1 MMKVIIHFFINS
13 LIKGVLNRLSKLNA
27 STRLKVNRD
36 TFFIPD
42 KNDSVYFRNNISS
55 FQMEGSTI
63 FQWIEKL
70 IPMFN
75 GEHSLGELTDGLP
88 VQYRDRVYEIG
99 EILYKNGFVRDV
111 SKDHPHQLTESV
123 LKNYGTQI
131 EFLNSFG
138 ESGAYRFQMY
148 RQANVLAIGS
158 GAILVSLVSALLE
171 SGLAKFHLFITD
183 IEKTNKKRINESIKN
198 ARKQD
203 VEVEVKLIKRNRK
216 SWEKIVES
224 YDSIV
229 YVTEKNQVEEI
240 RTINKICKEEK
251 KNFIPA
257 LCVQQIALA
266 GPLVSPD
273 SEGCFES
280 AWRSIHQNELVNKDK
295 LQPFSSVASAMLANV
310 VVFELF
316 KEVTK
321 TNQSEK
327 MNQFFLINQE
337 TLEGNWH
344 TFLPHPFVTDGVKV
358 EIIQD
363 FDQRV
368 EQSSAKSGEQSNL
381 FLYLGELTSETSG
394 IFHIWDEGDLK
405 QLPLAQCRIQ
415 VVNPLSE
422 GPVSLLPSNICTALT
437 HEEARREAALIGI
450 EMYSLQ
456 LARVLVKNKVSIPP
470 NIDKSLVEE
479 QTTIGIGTGETF
491 AECICRGLQK
501 YLSEELSKQQ
511 INVTN
516 PHTQLELSAIE
527 DKQCQYYVKALNIM
541 HGKTVIA
548 LDNDIFGFPIVYV
561 CTNDKWYRSVGLN
574 KTLALR
580 EALQQALMES
590 QNNEIDL
597 PTHAISQSASIVLE
611 KNPQSVV
618 IPECDETEKT
628 DLLKTAMKIL
638 KENNKQLITIDL
650 KIDLFNTEELSGI
663 YGVLLREV

>member
-1 MMKVIIHFFINS
+1 MINS
-13 LIKGVLNRLSKLNA
+13 LIKGVLNSLSKLNA

-42 KNDSVYFRNNISS
+42 TNGSVYFRNNISS

-70 IPMFN
+70 LPMFN
-75 GEHSLGELTDGLP
+75 GEHSLGQLTDGLP
-88 VQYRDRVYEIG
+88 AQYRDRVYEIG

-111 SKDHPHQLTESV
+111 SKDLPHQLTDSV
-123 LKNYGTQI
+123 QKNYGSQI

-138 ESGAYRFQMY
+138 ESGAYRFQIY
-148 RQANVLAIGS
+148 RQSKVLAIGS
-158 GAILVSLVSALLE
+158 GSILVSLVSALLE
-171 SGLAKFHLFITD
+171 SGLSKFHLLITD
-183 IEKTNKKRINESIKN
+183 IEKTNKKRINELIKN
-198 ARKQD
+198 ARKHD
-203 VEVEVKLIKRNRK
+203 VEVEVKIIKRNRK
-216 SWEKIVES
+216 SWNKLVES

-229 YVTEKNQVEEI
+229 YVTEENQVEEI
-240 RTINKICKEEK
+240 RTLNQICKEEE

-257 LCVQQIALA
+257 LCLEQIALA
-266 GPLVSPD
+266 GPLVSLD
-273 SEGCFES
+273 SSGCFES
-280 AWRSIHQNELVNKDK
+280 AWRSIHQNELLSKEK

-316 KEVTK
+316 KEITK

-344 TFLPHPFVTDGVKV
+344 TFLPHPLVTDRVKA

-368 EQSSAKSGEQSNL
+368 EQSSSKSGNQSNL

-415 VVNPLSE
+415 VVNPLAE
-422 GPVSLLPSNICTALT
+422 GPVSLLSSRICTALT
-437 HEEARREAALIGI
+437 HEEARREAALKGI

-470 NIDKSLVEE
+470 NMENSSVEE
-479 QTTIGIGTGETF
+479 QASIGIGTGETF
-491 AECICRGLQK
+491 SECICRGLQK
-501 YLSEELSKQQ
+501 YLSEELRNQQ
-511 INVTN
+511 INLANLT
-516 PHTQLELSAIE
+516 PLEPGAIQ
-527 DKQCQYYVKALNIM
+527 DQQCQYYIKSLNIM
-541 HGKTVIA
+541 QGNPTIA
-548 LDNDIFGFPIVYV
+548 LDKDSFGFPIAWV

-574 KTLALR
+574 STLALR
-580 EALQQALMES
+580 EVLKQALMEI
-590 QNNEIDL
+590 QNDNFDL
-597 PTHAISQSASIVLE
+597 SSHAISHSTSIVLDE
-611 KNPQSVV
+611 NSQSMV
-618 IPECDETEKT
+618 IPKCDEKEKT
-628 DLLKTAMKIL
+628 DLLKNAMKTL
-638 KENNKQLITIDL
+638 KENNKQLIAIDL
-650 KIDLFNTEELSGI
+650 KIDLFNTEELSGV

>member
-1 MMKVIIHFFINS
+1 MINS
-13 LIKGVLNRLSKLNA
+13 LIKGVLNSLSKLNA

-42 KNDSVYFRNNISS
+42 TNGSVYFRNNISS

-70 IPMFN
+70 LPMFN
-75 GEHSLGELTDGLP
+75 GEHSLGQLTDGLP
-88 VQYRDRVYEIG
+88 AQYRDRVYEIG

-111 SKDHPHQLTESV
+111 SKDLPHQLTDSV
-123 LKNYGTQI
+123 QKNYGSQI

-138 ESGAYRFQMY
+138 ESGAYRFQIY
-148 RQANVLAIGS
+148 RQSKVLAIGS

-171 SGLAKFHLFITD
+171 SGLSKFHLLITD
-183 IEKTNKKRINESIKN
+183 IEKTNKKRINELIKN
-198 ARKQD
+198 ARKHD
-203 VEVEVKLIKRNRK
+203 VEVEVKIIKRNRK
-216 SWEKIVES
+216 SWNKLVDS

-229 YVTEKNQVEEI
+229 YVTEENQVEEI
-240 RTINKICKEEK
+240 RTLNQICKEEK

-257 LCVQQIALA
+257 LCFEQIALA
-266 GPLVSPD
+266 GPLVSLD
-273 SEGCFES
+273 SSGCFES
-280 AWRSIHQNELVNKDK
+280 AWRSIHQNELLSKEK

-316 KEVTK
+316 KEITK

-344 TFLPHPFVTDGVKV
+344 TFLPHPLVTDRVKA

-368 EQSSAKSGEQSNL
+368 EQSSSKSGNQSNL

-415 VVNPLSE
+415 VVNPLAE
-422 GPVSLLPSNICTALT
+422 GPVSLLSSRICTALT
-437 HEEARREAALIGI
+437 HEEARREAALKGI

-470 NIDKSLVEE
+470 NMENSSVEE
-479 QTTIGIGTGETF
+479 QASIGIGTGETF
-491 AECICRGLQK
+491 SECICRGLQK
-501 YLSEELSKQQ
+501 YLSEELRNQQ
-511 INVTN
+511 INLANLT
-516 PHTQLELSAIE
+516 PLEPGAIQ
-527 DKQCQYYVKALNIM
+527 DQQCQYYIKSLNIM
-541 HGKTVIA
+541 QGNPTIA
-548 LDNDIFGFPIVYV
+548 LDKDSFGFPIAWV
-561 CTNDKWYRSVGLN
+561 CTNDKWYRSVGIN
-574 KTLALR
+574 STLALR
-580 EALQQALMES
+580 EALKQALMEI
-590 QNNEIDL
+590 QNDNFDL
-597 PTHAISQSASIVLE
+597 SSHAISHSTSIVLDE
-611 KNPQSVV
+611 NSQSMV
-618 IPECDETEKT
+618 IPECDEKDKT
-628 DLLKTAMKIL
+628 DLLKNAMKIL
-638 KENNKQLITIDL
+638 KESNKQLIAIDL
-650 KIDLFNTEELSGI
+650 KIDLFNTEELSGV

>member
-1 MMKVIIHFFINS
+1 MINS
-13 LIKGVLNRLSKLNA
+13 LIKGVLNSLSKLNA

-42 KNDSVYFRNNISS
+42 TNGSVYFRNNISS

-70 IPMFN
+70 LPMFN
-75 GEHSLGELTDGLP
+75 GEHSLGQLTDGLP
-88 VQYRDRVYEIG
+88 AQYRDRVYEIG

-111 SKDHPHQLTESV
+111 SKDLPHQLTDSV
-123 LKNYGTQI
+123 QKNYGSQI

-138 ESGAYRFQMY
+138 ESGAYRFQIY
-148 RQANVLAIGS
+148 RQSKVLAIGS

-171 SGLAKFHLFITD
+171 SGLSKFHLLITD
-183 IEKTNKKRINESIKN
+183 IEKTNKKRINELIKN
-198 ARKQD
+198 ARKHD
-203 VEVEVKLIKRNRK
+203 VEVEVKIIKRNRI
-216 SWEKIVES
+216 SWNKLVES

-229 YVTEKNQVEEI
+229 YVTEENQVEEI
-240 RTINKICKEEK
+240 RTLNQICKEEK

-257 LCVQQIALA
+257 LCFEQIALA
-266 GPLVSPD
+266 GPLVSLD
-273 SEGCFES
+273 SSGCFES
-280 AWRSIHQNELVNKDK
+280 AWRSIHQNELLSKEK

-316 KEVTK
+316 KEITK

-344 TFLPHPFVTDGVKV
+344 TFLPHPLVTDRVKA

-368 EQSSAKSGEQSNL
+368 EQSSSKSGNQSNL

-415 VVNPLSE
+415 VVNPLAE
-422 GPVSLLPSNICTALT
+422 GPVSLLSSRICTALT
-437 HEEARREAALIGI
+437 HEEARREAALKGI

-470 NIDKSLVEE
+470 NMENSSVEE
-479 QTTIGIGTGETF
+479 QASIGIGTGETF
-491 AECICRGLQK
+491 SECICRGLQK
-501 YLSEELSKQQ
+501 YLSEELRNQQ
-511 INVTN
+511 INLANLT
-516 PHTQLELSAIE
+516 PLEPGAIQ
-527 DKQCQYYVKALNIM
+527 DQQCQYYIKSLNIM
-541 HGKTVIA
+541 QGNPTIA
-548 LDNDIFGFPIVYV
+548 LDKDSFGFPIAWV
-561 CTNDKWYRSVGLN
+561 CTNDKWYRSVGIN
-574 KTLALR
+574 STLALR
-580 EALQQALMES
+580 EALKQALMEI
-590 QNNEIDL
+590 QNDNFDL
-597 PTHAISQSASIVLE
+597 SSHAISHSTSIVLDE
-611 KNPQSVV
+611 NSQSMV
-618 IPECDETEKT
+618 IPECDEKDKT
-628 DLLKTAMKIL
+628 DLLKNAMKIL
-638 KENNKQLITIDL
+638 KESNKQLIAIDL
-650 KIDLFNTEELSGI
+650 KIDLFNTEELSGV

>member
-1 MMKVIIHFFINS
+1 M
-13 LIKGVLNRLSKLNA
+13 SKLNA

-42 KNDSVYFRNNISS
+42 QNGSVYFRNNISS

-88 VQYRDRVYEIG
+88 AQYRDRVYEIG

-123 LKNYGTQI
+123 QKNYGSQI

-138 ESGAYRFQMY
+138 ESGAYRFQIY
-148 RQANVLAIGS
+148 RQSKVLAIGT

-171 SGLAKFHLFITD
+171 SGLSKFHLLITD
-183 IEKTNKKRINESIKN
+183 IEKTNKKRINELIKN

-203 VEVEVKLIKRNRK
+203 VEVEVKIIKRNRK
-216 SWEKIVES
+216 SWNKLVES

-229 YVTEKNQVEEI
+229 YVTEENQVEEI
-240 RTINKICKEEK
+240 RTLNKICKEEK

-257 LCVQQIALA
+257 LCLQQIALA
-266 GPLVSPD
+266 GPLVSVD

-280 AWRSIHQNELVNKDK
+280 AWRSIHQNELVSKEK

-316 KEVTK
+316 KEITK
-321 TNQSEK
+321 TNKTEK

-344 TFLPHPFVTDGVKV
+344 SFLPHPLVTDRVKA

-368 EQSSAKSGEQSNL
+368 EQNNSKSGNQSNL
-381 FLYLGELTSETSG
+381 FLYFGELTSETSG
-394 IFHIWDEGDLK
+394 IFHIWDEGNLK

-415 VVNPLSE
+415 VVNPLTE
-422 GPVSLLPSNICTALT
+422 GPVSLLPSSICTALT
-437 HEEARREAALIGI
+437 HEEARREAALNGI

-470 NIDKSLVEE
+470 NIENSLVEE
-479 QTTIGIGTGETF
+479 QATIGIGTGETF
-491 AECICRGLQK
+491 AECICRGLQN

-511 INVTN
+511 INFANTLT
-516 PHTQLELSAIE
+516 PLEPGAIE
-527 DKQCQYYVKALNIM
+527 DKQCQYYLKSLNIM
-541 HGKTVIA
+541 QGNPVIA
-548 LDNDIFGFPIVYV
+548 LEKDRFGFPIVWV

-574 KTLALR
+574 ITLALR
-580 EALQQALMES
+580 ESLKQALMES
-590 QNNEIDL
+590 QNDQIDL
-597 PTHAISQSASIVLE
+597 PSHAISHSTFIVLDE
-611 KNPQSVV
+611 NSQSMV
-618 IPECDETEKT
+618 IPKCDEKEKT
-628 DLLKTAMKIL
+628 DLLKNAMKIL
-638 KENNKQLITIDL
+638 KENNKQLIAIDL
-650 KIDLFNTEELSGI
+650 KIDQFNTEELSGV

>member
-1 MMKVIIHFFINS
+1 MINS
-13 LIKGVLNRLSKLNA
+13 LIRGVLNRLSKLNA

-42 KNDSVYFRNNISS
+42 KNGSVYFRNNISS
-55 FQMEGSTI
+55 FHMEGSTI
-63 FQWIEKL
+63 YQWVEKL

-75 GEHSLGELTDGLP
+75 GEHSFGELTDGLP
-88 VQYRDRVYEIG
+88 AQYRDRVYEIG

-123 LKNYGTQI
+123 LKNYGAQI

-138 ESGAYRFQMY
+138 ESGAYRFQIY
-148 RQANVLAIGS
+148 RQANVLAIGT

-171 SGLAKFHLFITD
+171 SGLSNFHLLITD
-183 IEKTNKKRINESIKN
+183 IEKTNKKRINELIKN

-216 SWEKIVES
+216 SWKKIVES

-229 YVTEKNQVEEI
+229 YVTEENQVEEI
-240 RTINKICKEEK
+240 RTLNKICKEEK

-257 LCVQQIALA
+257 LCLHQIALA

-295 LQPFSSVASAMLANV
+295 LQPFSSLASAMLANV

-316 KEVTK
+316 KEITK
-321 TNQSEK
+321 TNKSEK

-344 TFLPHPFVTDGVKV
+344 TFLPHPLVTESVKA
-358 EIIQD
+358 EFIQD
-363 FDQRV
+363 FDQRI
-368 EQSSAKSGEQSNL
+368 EQNNSKSGDQSNL
-381 FLYLGELTSETSG
+381 FLYFGELTSEVSG

-415 VVNPLSE
+415 VVSPITE
-422 GPVSLLPSNICTALT
+422 GPVSLLPSSICTALT
-437 HEEARREAALIGI
+437 HEEARREAALKGI

-470 NIDKSLVEE
+470 NIENSLVEE
-479 QTTIGIGTGETF
+479 HNMIGIGTGETF

-501 YLSEELSKQQ
+501 YLAEELSKQQ
-511 INVTN
+511 INLAN
-516 PHTQLELSAIE
+516 SLTQVELGTIE
-527 DKQCQYYVKALNIM
+527 DKQCQFYLQALNIM
-541 HGKTVIA
+541 NGKPVIA
-548 LDNDIFGFPIVYV
+548 LEKDTFGFPIVWV
-561 CTNDKWYRSVGLN
+561 GTNDRWYRSVGLN

-580 EALQQALMES
+580 EALQQVLMES
-590 QNNEIDL
+590 QNGDIEL
-597 PTHAISQSASIVLE
+597 PSQAIGHSPTIVLE
-611 KNPQSVV
+611 KENSQSIL
-618 IPECDETEKT
+618 IPECDEREKT

-638 KENNKQLITIDL
+638 KQNNKQLITIDL
-650 KIDLFNTEELSGI
+650 KIDLFKTEELSGV

>member
-1 MMKVIIHFFINS
+1 MMKVIIHFMINS
-13 LIKGVLNRLSKLNA
+13 LIKGVLNSLSKLNA

-42 KNDSVYFRNNISS
+42 TNGSVYFRNNISS

-70 IPMFN
+70 LPMFN
-75 GEHSLGELTDGLP
+75 GEHSLGQLTDGLP
-88 VQYRDRVYEIG
+88 AQYRDRVYEIG

-111 SKDHPHQLTESV
+111 SKDLPHQLTDSV
-123 LKNYGTQI
+123 QKNYGSQI

-138 ESGAYRFQMY
+138 ESGAYRFQIY
-148 RQANVLAIGS
+148 RQSKVLAIGS

-171 SGLAKFHLFITD
+171 SGLSKFHLLITD
-183 IEKTNKKRINESIKN
+183 IEKTNKKRINELIKN
-198 ARKQD
+198 ARKHD
-203 VEVEVKLIKRNRK
+203 VEVEVKIIKRNRK
-216 SWEKIVES
+216 SWNKLVES

-229 YVTEKNQVEEI
+229 YVTEENQVEEI
-240 RTINKICKEEK
+240 RTLNQICKEEK

-257 LCVQQIALA
+257 LCFEQIALA
-266 GPLVSPD
+266 GPLVSLD
-273 SEGCFES
+273 SSGCFES
-280 AWRSIHQNELVNKDK
+280 AWRSIHQNELLSKEK

-316 KEVTK
+316 KEITK

-344 TFLPHPFVTDGVKV
+344 TFLPHPLVTDRVKA

-368 EQSSAKSGEQSNL
+368 EQSSSKSGNQSNL

-415 VVNPLSE
+415 VVNPLAE
-422 GPVSLLPSNICTALT
+422 GPVSLLSSRICTALT
-437 HEEARREAALIGI
+437 HEEARREAALKGI

-470 NIDKSLVEE
+470 NMENSSVEE
-479 QTTIGIGTGETF
+479 QASIGIGTGETF
-491 AECICRGLQK
+491 SECICRGLQK
-501 YLSEELSKQQ
+501 YLSEELRNQQ
-511 INVTN
+511 INLANLT
-516 PHTQLELSAIE
+516 PLEPGAIQ
-527 DKQCQYYVKALNIM
+527 DQQCQYYIKSLNIM
-541 HGKTVIA
+541 QGNPTIA
-548 LDNDIFGFPIVYV
+548 LDKDSFGFPIAWV
-561 CTNDKWYRSVGLN
+561 CTNDKWYRSVGIN
-574 KTLALR
+574 STLALR
-580 EALQQALMES
+580 EALKQALMEI
-590 QNNEIDL
+590 QNDNFDL
-597 PTHAISQSASIVLE
+597 SSHAISHSTSIVLDE
-611 KNPQSVV
+611 NSQSMV
-618 IPECDETEKT
+618 IPECDEKDKT
-628 DLLKTAMKIL
+628 DLLKNAMKIL
-638 KENNKQLITIDL
+638 KESNKQLIAIDL
-650 KIDLFNTEELSGI
+650 KIDLFNTEELSGV

>member
-1 MMKVIIHFFINS
+1 M
-13 LIKGVLNRLSKLNA
+13 SKLNA

-42 KNDSVYFRNNISS
+42 QNGSVYFRNNISS

-75 GEHSLGELTDGLP
+75 GEHSLGELTNGLP
-88 VQYRDRVYEIG
+88 AQYRDRVYEIG

-123 LKNYGTQI
+123 QKNYGSQI

-138 ESGAYRFQMY
+138 ESGAYRFQIY
-148 RQANVLAIGS
+148 RQSKVLVIGT

-171 SGLAKFHLFITD
+171 SGLSKFHLLITD
-183 IEKTNKKRINESIKN
+183 IEKTNKKRINELIKN

-203 VEVEVKLIKRNRK
+203 VEVEVKIIKRNRK
-216 SWEKIVES
+216 SWKKLVES

-229 YVTEKNQVEEI
+229 YVTEENQVEEI
-240 RTINKICKEEK
+240 RTLNTICKEEK

-257 LCVQQIALA
+257 LCLQQIALA
-266 GPLVSPD
+266 GPLVSVD

-280 AWRSIHQNELVNKDK
+280 AWRSIHQNELVGKEK

-316 KEVTK
+316 KEITK
-321 TNQSEK
+321 TNKSEK

-344 TFLPHPFVTDGVKV
+344 TFLPHPLVTDRVKA

-368 EQSSAKSGEQSNL
+368 EQNNNKSGNQSNL
-381 FLYLGELTSETSG
+381 FLYFGELTSETSG
-394 IFHIWDEGDLK
+394 IFHIWDEGNLK

-415 VVNPLSE
+415 VVNPLTE
-422 GPVSLLPSNICTALT
+422 GPVSLLPSSICTALT
-437 HEEARREAALIGI
+437 HEEARREAALNGI

-456 LARVLVKNKVSIPP
+456 LARILVKNKVSIPP
-470 NIDKSLVEE
+470 NMENSLVEE
-479 QTTIGIGTGETF
+479 QVSIGIGTGETF
-491 AECICRGLQK
+491 VECICRGLQK
-501 YLSEELSKQQ
+501 YLSEELSNQQ
-511 INVTN
+511 INFANTL
-516 PHTQLELSAIE
+516 TQLEPGAIE
-527 DKQCQYYVKALNIM
+527 DKQCQYYLKSLNIM
-541 HGKTVIA
+541 QGNPVIA
-548 LDNDIFGFPIVYV
+548 LEKDRFGFPIVWV
-561 CTNDKWYRSVGLN
+561 CTKDKWYRSVGLN
-574 KTLALR
+574 ITLALR
-580 EALQQALMES
+580 KVLQQALMES
-590 QNNEIDL
+590 QNDHIDL
-597 PTHAISQSASIVLE
+597 PSHAISHSTSIVLDE
-611 KNPQSVV
+611 NSQSMV
-618 IPECDETEKT
+618 IPEFDEKEKT
-628 DLLKTAMKIL
+628 DILKNAMKIL
-638 KENNKQLITIDL
+638 KENNKQLIAIDL
-650 KIDLFNTEELSGI
+650 KIDLFNTEELSGV